1 MAILSLQTHTFMLP
15 GPMPRFQSEGC
26 KVGPQWLAPS
36 ALDGSL
42 AGAPLH
48 CALRGISTAISAY
61 LLESYV
67 ISSRQKE

>member
-1 MAILSLQTHTFMLP
+1 MLH

-26 KVGPQWLAPS
+26 KVAPQWLAPG

-42 AGAPLH
+42 AGALR
-48 CALRGISTAISAY
+48 CTLRGISTAISVY